1 MPHEDINKLIS
12 TSTALLSAGSVNL
25 WEHDEKGEAK
35 ATAMEV
41 KFKITAYARHQKQY
55 VWSAIISQPN
65 IRYKIAEEPGFIID
79 AAPEELVKRVFN
91 LWGAPQFRS
100 EVSARD
106 DYYLADDK
114 DTDVTAARKAR
125 YTAFY
130 YEEPIIDV
138 PPFYTLENSEG
149 HAMGTWGIQTR
160 CYDLDRYNVCNAC
173 RASMV
178 DVEEGEAH
186 EGDCL
191 RVGNFLP
198 SSRRSVQR
206 RKYNNKKKQVSLR
219 EAIKMG
225 VTGKRPRDLT
235 PQKPPNKKNYTSTST
250 DELEEGEMELDD
262 LDQVIAEITS

>member
-1 MPHEDINKLIS
+1 
-12 TSTALLSAGSVNL
+12 
-25 WEHDEKGEAK
+25 
-35 ATAMEV
+35 
-41 KFKITAYARHQKQY
+41 
-55 VWSAIISQPN
+55 
-65 IRYKIAEEPGFIID
+65 
-79 AAPEELVKRVFN
+79 
-91 LWGAPQFRS
+91 
-100 EVSARD
+100 
-106 DYYLADDK
+106 
-114 DTDVTAARKAR
+114 
-125 YTAFY
+125 
-130 YEEPIIDV
+130 
-138 PPFYTLENSEG
+138 
-149 HAMGTWGIQTR
+149 
-160 CYDLDRYNVCNAC
+160 
-173 RASMV
+173 MV

-250 DELEEGEMELDD
+250 DEPEEGEMELDD